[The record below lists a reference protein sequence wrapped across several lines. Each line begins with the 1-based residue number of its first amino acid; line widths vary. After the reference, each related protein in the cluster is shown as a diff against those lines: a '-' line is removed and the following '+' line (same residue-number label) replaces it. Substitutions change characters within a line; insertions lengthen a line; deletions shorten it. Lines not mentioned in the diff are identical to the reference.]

1 MRAIIQAAAP
11 PVAVSPASD
20 DAGAS
25 PRTFQFRELF
35 EAHAPFVWRALLALG
50 VGEGDVADAS
60 QQVFLVLHR
69 KLGRLDPGCSPR
81 TFMYG
86 ICLRVAADYRKRKRR
101 RHEHLVADVPE
112 VACRPIQE
120 ERAWQQQSLQR
131 LRVALDGLA
140 PGQREVFVLYEIEE
154 LPMVEV
160 ARAIGRSLQ
169 TAYGRLYAAR
179 KAVAAALEVEVGM
192 GEGGRREG

>member
-25 PRTFQFRELF
+25 PRTFRDLF

-69 KLGRLDPGCSPR
+69 KLGRLEPGCSPR

-112 VACRPIQE
+112 VACHPTQE
-120 ERAWQQQSLQR
+120 DRAWQQQSLQR
-131 LRVALDGLA
+131 LRVALDDLA
-140 PGQREVFVLYEIEE
+140 PGQREVCVLYEIEE

-179 KAVAAALEVEVGM
+179 KAVAAALDLEAGND
-192 GEGGRREG
+192 GRREG

>member
-1 MRAIIQAAAP
+1 MRAISQAAAP
-11 PVAVSPASD
+11 PVAAGPAPD
-20 DAGAS
+20 DAGAP
-25 PRTFQFRELF
+25 PRTFRQLF
-35 EAHAPFVWRALLALG
+35 EVHAPFVWRALLALG
-50 VGEGDVADAS
+50 VGDGDVADAS

-69 KLGRLDPGCSPR
+69 KLSRLEPGCSPR

-86 ICLRVAADYRKRKRR
+86 ICLRVAADYRKRIRR

-112 VACRPIQE
+112 MACRATQE
-120 ERAWQQQSLQR
+120 DRAWQQQSLQR
-131 LRVALDGLA
+131 LRVALDDLA

-179 KAVAAALEVEVGM
+179 KAVAAALDVDLRDS
-192 GEGGRREG
+192 RRDE